1 MDRRNVVLG
10 AIAGILILVAIVY
23 TATRKGTGAD
33 LPTKFRANCV
43 CMECRRQVRIEAKVV
58 ERSPYECPECGKRAV
73 YPMFFCLECGKRG
86 VPRLERRE
94 GREFPSIPMVPSC
107 SACGSQRMG
116 AYLGAE
122 TIPAEVLVLPDWP

>member
-1 MDRRNVVLG
+1 MDRRNLVLG

-58 ERSPYECPECGKRAV
+58 ERG
-73 YPMFFCLECGKRG
+73 
-86 VPRLERRE
+86 
-94 GREFPSIPMVPSC
+94 
-107 SACGSQRMG
+107 
-116 AYLGAE
+116 
-122 TIPAEVLVLPDWP
+122 LPDVLLPRVREAGGSEAGTA